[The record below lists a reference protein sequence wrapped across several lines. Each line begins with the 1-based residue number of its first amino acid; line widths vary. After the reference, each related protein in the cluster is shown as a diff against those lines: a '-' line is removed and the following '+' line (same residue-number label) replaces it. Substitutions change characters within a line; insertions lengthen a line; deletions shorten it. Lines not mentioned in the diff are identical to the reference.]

1 LLRVRDLRVGFLRE
15 RSLFGRSRETVRA
28 VDGVDLDIAE
38 GTTLGLVGESGSGK
52 TTLGRAILRLIEP
65 QSGSVV
71 FDGVEVLNASRSE
84 LRRLRREMQ
93 IVFQDPFGSL
103 NPRMTVG
110 RIVAEPLVIHG
121 VAAGRALQQRVGEL
135 LERVGLRAD
144 HARRYPHE
152 FSGGQRQRMGIARAI
167 AIGPRFLVLDEP
179 VSALD
184 VSIQAQIINLLDDL
198 RRELSLTC
206 LLIAHN
212 LAVVRHISDRVAVMY
227 LGRIVET
234 AAADELYARPRHP
247 YTHALLAAAPNP
259 DPTVRRERPVWG
271 GEPPSPFAPPT
282 GCPFHPRCPFVTERC
297 RVERPLLQGPSDAP
311 ADHLVACHHAG
322 EIAVAADTFAQK
334 SLALGDRTT

>member
-1 LLRVRDLRVGFLRE
+1 
-15 RSLFGRSRETVRA
+15 

-52 TTLGRAILRLIEP
+52 TTLGRALLRLIEP

-71 FDGVEVLNASRSE
+71 FDGVEVLNASRNE

-121 VAAGRALQQRVGEL
+121 IAAGRALQQRVGEL

-144 HARRYPHE
+144 HALRYPHE
-152 FSGGQRQRMGIARAI
+152 FSGGQRQRIGIARAI
-167 AIGPRFLVLDEP
+167 AIGPRFLILDEP

-206 LLIAHN
+206 LFIAHN

-259 DPTVRRERPVWG
+259 DPAVRRERPAWVG
-271 GEPPSPFAPPT
+271 APPS

-297 RVERPLLQGPSDAP
+297 RVERPELLTMVNGPP
-311 ADHLVACHHAG
+311 DHPVACHQAG
-322 EIAVAADTFAQK
+322 EIAVAADAFAQK

>member
-1 LLRVRDLRVGFLRE
+1 MRVRDLRVVFLRE

-65 QSGSVV
+65 QSGNVV
-71 FDGVEVLNASRSE
+71 FDGVDVLNASRSE
-84 LRRLRREMQ
+84 LQRLRREMQ

-110 RIVAEPLVIHG
+110 RIVAEPLMIHG

-135 LERVGLRAD
+135 LERVGLPAD
-144 HARRYPHE
+144 HVRRYPHE
-152 FSGGQRQRMGIARAI
+152 FSGGQRQRIGIARAI
-167 AIGPRFLVLDEP
+167 ALGPRFLVLDEP

-212 LAVVRHISDRVAVMY
+212 LAVVRHISNRVAVMY

-234 AAADELYARPRHP
+234 AAADELYARPLHP
-247 YTHALLAAAPNP
+247 YTRALIASAPSP
-259 DPTVRRERPVWG
+259 DPTVRRRKPVG
-271 GEPPSPFAPPT
+271 VGEPPNPFSPPT
-282 GCPFHPRCPFVTERC
+282 GCPFHPRCLLATDRC
-297 RVERPLLQGPSDAP
+297 RAETPVLQPAP
-311 ADHLVACHHAG
+311 GARSDHLVACHHADKI
-322 EIAVAADTFAQK
+322 EIDVEKFA
-334 SLALGDRTT
+334 